1 MYPESKNRGLAV
13 ISRNSS
19 VGKQLFVMK
28 IEFAPIN
35 IPLRRRIQT
44 FAVLK
49 WIFTFLILG
58 QICLLLFG
66 VLILAGH
73 WYVVALYCVWLYL
86 DWETPNQGGRRSEW
100 VRNWTIWNY
109 FRDYFPI
116 HLVKTTDLDPQYNY
130 LFGYHPHGVLV
141 AGAFG
146 NFCSEATGFQ
156 KLFPGLTSYLCI
168 LPVWFKLPFYRDYIM
183 CAGLVSCVKRS
194 VSHVL
199 SRKGGGN
206 VAVIV
211 IGGAEESLAARPG
224 ALTLK
229 ILNRKGFI
237 KLAIKHGAHLVPVF
251 SFGENELFNQVNNPK
266 GSLLRRMQEIL
277 RKIAGFTLPLFHA
290 RGVFQYTFGLLPYRK
305 PIYTIVG
312 KPIIVQQN
320 HTPSTE
326 EIEALHKKYTD
337 ALNKLFE
344 EHKVQYGIP
353 EKDHLLFT

>member
-1 MYPESKNRGLAV
+1 
-13 ISRNSS
+13 
-19 VGKQLFVMK
+19 MK

-49 WIFTFLILG
+49 WIFTFLFLG

-100 VRNWTIWNY
+100 VRNWTIWDY

-116 HLVKTTDLDPQYNY
+116 HLVKTMDLDPQYNY

-146 NFCSEATGFQ
+146 NFGSEATGFQ

-183 CAGLVSCVKRS
+183 CAGLVSCVKSS

-211 IGGAEESLAARPG
+211 IGGAEESLVARPG

-237 KLAIKHGAHLVPVF
+237 KLAIKHGAHLVPIF

-277 RKIAGFTLPLFHA
+277 KKTAGFTLPLFHA

-337 ALNKLFE
+337 ALNQLFE

>member
-1 MYPESKNRGLAV
+1 
-13 ISRNSS
+13 
-19 VGKQLFVMK
+19 MK

-35 IPLRRRIQT
+35 IPLRRRMQT

-49 WIFTFLILG
+49 WIFTFLFLG

-66 VLILAGH
+66 MLIFAGH
-73 WYVVALYCVWLYL
+73 WYVVAFYCVWLYL

-183 CAGLVSCVKRS
+183 CAGLVSCVKSS

-199 SRKGGGN
+199 SREGGGN

-229 ILNRKGFI
+229 TLNRKGFI

-320 HTPSTE
+320 HTPSTD